1 MMTLRQIRHFIA
13 VAETGSI
20 SAAAQTAFISQ
31 STLTLAIQQL
41 EQEIGVNLFNRHA
54 KGMTLTH
61 QGHQF
66 LRQAHLILATVD
78 NAKRSL
84 QQSTDQ
90 VAGQLIVGVT
100 SLVAGYYLADLLTR
114 FQRAYPN
121 VEIRVMEDER
131 PYIEHLLVSG
141 KVHTRIKRTYN
152 KFHLLVAEVTTCG
165 DAQIATATEYHC
177 SVTKPF
183 SEQVAQFRM
192 PKVHTVTYLD
202 RRTQQQ
208 RVETT
213 VTEFDGEGMPYIAS
227 VTPPHLGGLL
237 TLYDFRR
244 PRLEAYARAME
255 LGGLR
260 REHEVRLHA
269 AISLVQADQKGS
281 ARQQLALV
289 SGDATAVELA
299 ALWARRSWDAALRA
313 QAAKTLQA
321 ERAKARRHKA
331 RHP

>member
-20 SAAAQTAFISQ
+20 SSAAQTAFISQ

-41 EQEIGVNLFNRHA
+41 EEEIGVSLFSRHA

-141 KVHTRIKRTYN
+141 EIDVGVLILSNLEDRHALQTEVLTHSPHRLWLPAQHPLLEHDSINLADVAREPLIQLNVDEMDRNAQRLWRGAGLQPKDHSAYRFDRSGTESGRRRSGGFDPTR
-152 KFHLLVAEVTTCG
+152 HDLSPVVTGGRHHRSAADCRPQS
-165 DAQIATATEYHC
+165 D
-177 SVTKPF
+177 P
-183 SEQVAQFRM
+183 
-192 PKVHTVTYLD
+192 
-202 RRTQQQ
+202 RR
-208 RVETT
+208 R
-213 VTEFDGEGMPYIAS
+213 S
-227 VTPPHLGGLL
+227 GLA
-237 TLYDFRR
+237 
-244 PRLEAYARAME
+244 P
-255 LGGLR
+255 GHG
-260 REHEVRLHA
+260 A
-269 AISLVQADQKGS
+269 AG
-281 ARQQLALV
+281 
-289 SGDATAVELA
+289 
-299 ALWARRSWDAALRA
+299 ARRSVS
-313 QAAKTLQA
+313 
-321 ERAKARRHKA
+321 HGG
-331 RHP
+331 P

>member
-20 SAAAQTAFISQ
+20 SAAAQAVFISQ

-41 EQEIGVNLFNRHA
+41 EQEIGVSLFNRHA

-90 VAGQLIVGVT
+90 VAGQLIIGVT

-121 VEIRVMEDER
+121 VAIRVMEDER

-141 KVHTRIKRTYN
+141 EIDVGVLILSNLEDRHALQTEVLTHSPHRVWLPAQHPLLEHDSINLADVAREPLIQLNVDEMDMNAQRMWSRAGLQPHITLRTASTEAVRS
-152 KFHLLVAEVTTCG
+152 LVAAGLGVSIQPDMTYRPWSLEG
-165 DAQIATATEYHC
+165 DIIEARPLADLSQTLDVGLAWRRGTA
-177 SVTKPF
+177 
-183 SEQVAQFRM
+183 
-192 PKVHTVTYLD
+192 
-202 RRTQQQ
+202 
-208 RVETT
+208 
-213 VTEFDGEGMPYIAS
+213 
-227 VTPPHLGGLL
+227 
-237 TLYDFRR
+237 R
-244 PRLEAYARAME
+244 P
-255 LGGLR
+255 
-260 REHEVRLHA
+260 
-269 AISLVQADQKGS
+269 
-281 ARQQLALV
+281 ALV
-289 SGDATAVELA
+289 DPFLTV
-299 ALWARRSWDAALRA
+299 AREQPHAG
-313 QAAKTLQA
+313 
-321 ERAKARRHKA
+321 RRLSI
-331 RHP
+331 

>member
-41 EQEIGVNLFNRHA
+41 EEEIGVSLFSRHA

-90 VAGQLIVGVT
+90 VAGQVTVGVT

-121 VEIRVMEDER
+121 VAIRVMEDER

-141 KVHTRIKRTYN
+141 EIDVGVLILSNLEDRHALQTEVLTHSPYRLWLPAQHPLLEHDSINLADVAREPLLEHDSINLADVAREPLIQLNVDEMDRNAQRLWRGAGLQPQVTLRTASTEAVRS
-152 KFHLLVAEVTTCG
+152 LVAAGLGVSIQPDMTYRPWSLEG
-165 DAQIATATEYHC
+165 DIIEARPIADLNQTLDVGLAWRRGTAR
-177 SVTKPF
+177 P
-183 SEQVAQFRM
+183 
-192 PKVHTVTYLD
+192 
-202 RRTQQQ
+202 
-208 RVETT
+208 
-213 VTEFDGEGMPYIAS
+213 AS
-227 VTPPHLGGLL
+227 VDPFL
-237 TLYDFRR
+237 TVAREQR
-244 PRLEAYARAME
+244 P
-255 LGGLR
+255 
-260 REHEVRLHA
+260 
-269 AISLVQADQKGS
+269 
-281 ARQQLALV
+281 
-289 SGDATAVELA
+289 SG
-299 ALWARRSWDAALRA
+299 RKPSI
-313 QAAKTLQA
+313 
-321 ERAKARRHKA
+321 
-331 RHP
+331 

>member
-20 SAAAQTAFISQ
+20 SAAAQAVYISQ

-41 EQEIGVNLFNRHA
+41 EQEIGVTLFNRHA

-90 VAGQLIVGVT
+90 VAGQLIIGVT

-121 VEIRVMEDER
+121 VAIRVMEDER

-141 KVHTRIKRTYN
+141 EIDVGVLILSNLEDRHALQTEVLTHSPHRVWLPAQHPLLEHDSINLADVAREPLIQLNVDEMDMNALRMWSRAGLQPHITLRTASTEAVRS
-152 KFHLLVAEVTTCG
+152 LVAAGLGVSIQPDMTYRPWSLEG
-165 DAQIATATEYHC
+165 DIIEARPLADLSQTLDVGLAWRRGTA
-177 SVTKPF
+177 
-183 SEQVAQFRM
+183 
-192 PKVHTVTYLD
+192 
-202 RRTQQQ
+202 
-208 RVETT
+208 
-213 VTEFDGEGMPYIAS
+213 
-227 VTPPHLGGLL
+227 
-237 TLYDFRR
+237 R
-244 PRLEAYARAME
+244 P
-255 LGGLR
+255 
-260 REHEVRLHA
+260 
-269 AISLVQADQKGS
+269 
-281 ARQQLALV
+281 ALV
-289 SGDATAVELA
+289 DPFLTV
-299 ALWARRSWDAALRA
+299 AREQPHAG
-313 QAAKTLQA
+313 
-321 ERAKARRHKA
+321 RRLSI
-331 RHP
+331 

>member
-41 EQEIGVNLFNRHA
+41 EEEIGVSLFNRHA

-90 VAGQLIVGVT
+90 VAGQVTIGVT

-121 VEIRVMEDER
+121 VAIRVMEDER

-141 KVHTRIKRTYN
+141 EIDVGVLILSNLEDRHALQTEVLTHSPHRLWLPAQHPLLEHDSIHLADVAREQLIQLNVDEMDRNAQRLWRGVGLQPQVTLRTASTEAVRS
-152 KFHLLVAEVTTCG
+152 LVAAGLGVSIQPDMTYRPWSLEG
-165 DAQIATATEYHC
+165 DIIEARPIADLNQTLDVGLAWRRGTAR
-177 SVTKPF
+177 P
-183 SEQVAQFRM
+183 
-192 PKVHTVTYLD
+192 
-202 RRTQQQ
+202 
-208 RVETT
+208 
-213 VTEFDGEGMPYIAS
+213 AS
-227 VTPPHLGGLL
+227 VDPFLAVAREQSHGG
-237 TLYDFRR
+237 RK
-244 PRLEAYARAME
+244 PS
-255 LGGLR
+255 
-260 REHEVRLHA
+260 
-269 AISLVQADQKGS
+269 I
-281 ARQQLALV
+281 
-289 SGDATAVELA
+289 
-299 ALWARRSWDAALRA
+299 
-313 QAAKTLQA
+313 
-321 ERAKARRHKA
+321 
-331 RHP
+331 

>member
-13 VAETGSI
+13 IAETGSI
-20 SAAAQTAFISQ
+20 SAAAQAVFISQ

-41 EQEIGVNLFNRHA
+41 EQEIGVTLFNRHA

-90 VAGQLIVGVT
+90 VGGHLVIGVT

-141 KVHTRIKRTYN
+141 EIDVGVLILSNLEDRHALQTEVLTHSPQRLWLPPQHPLLERDTINLADVACEPLIQLQVDEMDRNATRIWAGAGLQPRITLRTASTEAVRS
-152 KFHLLVAEVTTCG
+152 LVAAGLGLSIQPDMTYRPWSLEG
-165 DAQIATATEYHC
+165 DIIEARPLADLTRTLDVGLAWRRGTA
-177 SVTKPF
+177 
-183 SEQVAQFRM
+183 
-192 PKVHTVTYLD
+192 
-202 RRTQQQ
+202 
-208 RVETT
+208 
-213 VTEFDGEGMPYIAS
+213 
-227 VTPPHLGGLL
+227 
-237 TLYDFRR
+237 R
-244 PRLEAYARAME
+244 P
-255 LGGLR
+255 
-260 REHEVRLHA
+260 
-269 AISLVQADQKGS
+269 
-281 ARQQLALV
+281 ALV
-289 SGDATAVELA
+289 DPFLAVAREQPHGGKRQ
-299 ALWARRSWDAALRA
+299 AL
-313 QAAKTLQA
+313 
-321 ERAKARRHKA
+321 
-331 RHP
+331 

>member
-41 EQEIGVNLFNRHA
+41 EQEIGVSLFNRHA

-90 VAGQLIVGVT
+90 VAGQLTIGVT

-121 VEIRVMEDER
+121 VDIRVTEDER
-131 PYIEHLLVSG
+131 PYIEHLLVNGEIDVGVLILS
-141 KVHTRIKRTYN
+141 N
-152 KFHLLVAEVTTCG
+152 LE
-165 DAQIATATEYHC
+165 
-177 SVTKPF
+177 
-183 SEQVAQFRM
+183 
-192 PKVHTVTYLD
+192 D
-202 RRTQQQ
+202 R
-208 RVETT
+208 
-213 VTEFDGEGMPYIAS
+213 
-227 VTPPHLGGLL
+227 
-237 TLYDFRR
+237 
-244 PRLEAYARAME
+244 
-255 LGGLR
+255 
-260 REHEVRLHA
+260 
-269 AISLVQADQKGS
+269 
-281 ARQQLALV
+281 LALQTEV
-289 SGDATAVELA
+289 LTHSPHR
-299 ALWARRSWDAALRA
+299 LWLP
-313 QAAKTLQA
+313 
-321 ERAKARRHKA
+321 A
-331 RHP
+331 RHPLLEHDSISLADVACEPLIQLNVDEMERNAQRIWAGAGLQANISLRTASTEAVRSLVAAGLGVSIQPDMTYRPWSLEGDIIEARPLADLNQTLDVGLAWRRGTARPALVDPFLTVAREQPSGRKPSI

>member
-20 SAAAQTAFISQ
+20 SAAAQAVFISQ

-41 EQEIGVNLFNRHA
+41 EQEIGVILFNRHA

-90 VAGQLIVGVT
+90 VAGQLIIGVT

-121 VEIRVMEDER
+121 VAIRVMEDER

-141 KVHTRIKRTYN
+141 EIDVGVLILSNLEDRHALQTEVLTHSPHRVWLPAQHPLLEHDSINLADVAREPLIQLNVDEMDMNALRMWSGAGLQPHITLRTASTEAVRS
-152 KFHLLVAEVTTCG
+152 LVAAGLGLSIQPDMTYRPWSLEG
-165 DAQIATATEYHC
+165 DIIEARPLADLSQTLDVGLAWRRGTA
-177 SVTKPF
+177 
-183 SEQVAQFRM
+183 
-192 PKVHTVTYLD
+192 
-202 RRTQQQ
+202 
-208 RVETT
+208 
-213 VTEFDGEGMPYIAS
+213 
-227 VTPPHLGGLL
+227 
-237 TLYDFRR
+237 R
-244 PRLEAYARAME
+244 P
-255 LGGLR
+255 
-260 REHEVRLHA
+260 
-269 AISLVQADQKGS
+269 
-281 ARQQLALV
+281 ALV
-289 SGDATAVELA
+289 DPFLTV
-299 ALWARRSWDAALRA
+299 AREQPHAG
-313 QAAKTLQA
+313 
-321 ERAKARRHKA
+321 RRLSI
-331 RHP
+331 

>member
-20 SAAAQTAFISQ
+20 SAAAQAVFISQ

-41 EQEIGVNLFNRHA
+41 EQEIGVSLFNRHA
-54 KGMTLTH
+54 KGMILTH

-121 VEIRVMEDER
+121 VAIRVMEDER

-141 KVHTRIKRTYN
+141 EIDVGVLILSNLEDRHALQTEVLTHSPHRLWLPAQHALLEHDSISLADVAREPLIQLNVDEMDRNAQRLWSGAGLQPRITLRTASTEAVRS
-152 KFHLLVAEVTTCG
+152 LVAAGLGVSIQPDMTYRPWSLEG
-165 DAQIATATEYHC
+165 DIIEARPIADLNQTLDVGLAWRRGTA
-177 SVTKPF
+177 
-183 SEQVAQFRM
+183 
-192 PKVHTVTYLD
+192 
-202 RRTQQQ
+202 
-208 RVETT
+208 
-213 VTEFDGEGMPYIAS
+213 
-227 VTPPHLGGLL
+227 
-237 TLYDFRR
+237 R
-244 PRLEAYARAME
+244 P
-255 LGGLR
+255 
-260 REHEVRLHA
+260 
-269 AISLVQADQKGS
+269 
-281 ARQQLALV
+281 ALV
-289 SGDATAVELA
+289 DPFLTV
-299 ALWARRSWDAALRA
+299 AREQPHGGRKPSI
-313 QAAKTLQA
+313 
-321 ERAKARRHKA
+321 
-331 RHP
+331 